1 MPKIINEDDFQVWK
15 HEKFGE
21 LKCIVVNDTIWFN
34 GKDIALAL
42 GYTKTISATLS
53 QRVDSKYK
61 TTLTIRK
68 GGSNYTTNITVIN
81 ESGLYQFI
89 MRSEMPNAKEFQKW
103 VIEVVLPAIH
113 KYGAYFSPEMIDKIE
128 HGDQKEAM
136 TKVIEANKV
145 LAKQAKDA
153 KELQEYFQ
161 ASSDCCSVRTL
172 AGMLKQ
178 RGYTIGEKR
187 MFDWLRA
194 NNYLSNQPSSYN
206 VPLSWA
212 IEKGLFQIDVKRM
225 IHYTTKNPKKAGH
238 VPMIT
243 PTGQIQIIEAYIGS
257 YDAMHGPNALK
268 PSDITSDGFLKLK
281 VIKNGRFEKFRK
293 IYRKNHPEMKVHN
306 R

>member
-21 LKCIVVNDTIWFN
+21 LKCIVVNDTIWVN
-34 GKDIALAL
+34 GKDVAIAC
-42 GYTKTISATLS
+42 GYKNPAAAIYRNVSERHKTKYRVRISGTS
-53 QRVDSKYK
+53 Y
-61 TTLTIRK
+61 
-68 GGSNYTTNITVIN
+68 ITYMMFIN
-81 ESGLYQFI
+81 ESGLYQII
-89 MRSEMPNAKEFQKW
+89 MKAENSIAKAFQDW
-103 VIEVVLPAIH
+103 VTDIVLPSIH

-136 TKVIEANKV
+136 TKVIEANKI
-145 LAKQAKDA
+145 LAKQAKKA

-281 VIKNGRFEKFRK
+281 VVKNGRFEKFRK
-293 IYRKNHPEMKVHN
+293 TYRKNHPEMKVHN